1 MIIELLLTTAA
12 ASFSSAPAGAG
23 VGAATGASVGGAV
36 DGTGLGC
43 AVVPASVGG
52 KLVVGAGLPVGAG
65 DKVGC
70 GLGEAV
76 DGCGDGTKVGCGLGE
91 AVDGCGEGTA
101 VVGDAD
107 GLQVT
112 SGAAPSQHTVQVGS
126 ASMPLSSTQTGS

>member
-1 MIIELLLTTAA
+1 MGLALTAA
-12 ASFSSAPAGAG
+12 APSFASAPTAGGGVGGG
-23 VGAATGASVGGAV
+23 VGA
-36 DGTGLGC
+36 GLGC
-43 AVVPASVGG
+43 AVVGASVGG

-76 DGCGDGTKVGCGLGE
+76 DGCGDGTKVGRGLGE

-107 GLQVT
+107 GLQVGA
-112 SGAAPSQHTVQVGS
+112 SGAAPSQQTVQVGS
-126 ASMPLSSTQTGS
+126 AAVPSSSTQTGS

>member
-1 MIIELLLTTAA
+1 MMELAVTAA
-12 ASFSSAPAGAG
+12 AASCSSAAAGAG
-23 VGAATGASVGGAV
+23 VDGRDGA
-36 DGTGLGC
+36 GLGC
-43 AVVPASVGG
+43 AVVGASVGG
-52 KLVVGAGLPVGAG
+52 KLVVGAEVPVGAG

-76 DGCGDGTKVGCGLGE
+76 DGCGDGTKVGRGLGE

-112 SGAAPSQHTVQVGS
+112 SGAAPSQQTVPGGA
-126 ASMPLSSTQTGS
+126 ASVPSSSTQTGS